1 MENAVELLER
11 QVNALI
17 DRLEHLNGEI
27 KKLENE
33 NRALREKQRL
43 GLLKLRK
50 LLDTLDNLGL

>member
-1 MENAVELLER
+1 MENAVELLQR
-11 QVNALI
+11 KVNALI

-27 KKLENE
+27 RKLESE
-33 NRALREKQRL
+33 NRVLREKQRA